1 MKSAISDAVTFL
13 RTNDIKTILARI
25 RERRVPGLI
34 QFAVYGMCGGLATV
48 FFLGIVIALS
58 KTLFPAYEG
67 MSVTNE
73 PVLVFGKPR
82 LWPADATPEHSQIIA
97 GDKPGDVIRGANLLV
112 NNTIGFLIAN
122 VVAYVTN
129 ILFVFKG
136 GRHHPVLEFVYFTLI
151 SGIAFVLSQVA
162 GPKLVTWF
170 GIPTNVA
177 ILTNVLTSMLLNF
190 VCRKFFVFKS

>member
-1 MKSAISDAVTFL
+1 
-13 RTNDIKTILARI
+13 
-25 RERRVPGLI
+25 
-34 QFAVYGMCGGLATV
+34 
-48 FFLGIVIALS
+48 
-58 KTLFPAYEG
+58 
-67 MSVTNE
+67 
-73 PVLVFGKPR
+73 
-82 LWPADATPEHSQIIA
+82 
-97 GDKPGDVIRGANLLV
+97 
-112 NNTIGFLIAN
+112 
-122 VVAYVTN
+122 
-129 ILFVFKG
+129 VFKG